1 MAKNQWNLAH
11 FRTRN
16 KDSFE
21 SKLSLSLVWY
31 DLGTTWI
38 GVIDLTHQSVTVDS
52 QTMKVQTENLPYF
65 HNADEEAVRD
75 HERLERDERVIFVTF
90 FFIECINILNVCIL
104 CFGNKSLFEGASNIW
119 RFFAPISLSP
129 VESASSQKSRAPSSF
144 FLVVQVWTILNKLL
158 SSPKNR
164 LPSLF
169 IVPLCSLSAFPTKF
183 LQNEEEEREKVK

>member
-16 KDSFE
+16 KGSFQF
-21 SKLSLSLVWY
+21 KLSFSLFWY
-31 DLGTTWI
+31 DLRTTWI
-38 GVIDLTHQSVTVDS
+38 GVIDLTHQSVTLDS

-65 HNADEEAVRD
+65 HNADEEAARD
-75 HERLERDERVIFVTF
+75 HKRLEGDERVIFVTF
-90 FFIECINILNVCIL
+90 FSIECINILNVCIL
-104 CFGNKSLFEGASNIW
+104 CFGNKSFFEGSSNTW

-129 VESASSQKSRAPSSF
+129 VESASSQKSRAHHPHFFSF
-144 FLVVQVWTILNKLL
+144 SGLDDFL

-164 LPSLF
+164 LPFLF

>member
-1 MAKNQWNLAH
+1 M
-11 FRTRN
+11 
-16 KDSFE
+16 
-21 SKLSLSLVWY
+21 
-31 DLGTTWI
+31 
-38 GVIDLTHQSVTVDS
+38 THQSVTVDS

-104 CFGNKSLFEGASNIW
+104 CFGNKSLFEGSSDIW
-119 RFFAPISLSP
+119 RLFAAIFLSP